1 MKEELRK
8 KYIKLRKDILDRK
21 EKENKIFNS
30 IISLDNYI
38 KAQTIGLY
46 CANMYEVNLD
56 YLIEYSLKNN
66 KRIGIPTVID
76 NHNMKFN
83 EIKSLDEI
91 NNINIY
97 SIREALNNN
106 IINPNM
112 FDLIIVPGICFDKY
126 KNRIGYGKGYYD
138 NYLRNL
144 SCFKVGVCFYEQVVN
159 KIDSDSFDIQL
170 DNIITDKILIR

>member
-46 CANMYEVNLD
+46 CANTYEVNLD

-97 SIREALNNN
+97 SIREALNN
-106 IINPNM
+106 
-112 FDLIIVPGICFDKY
+112 K
-126 KNRIGYGKGYYD
+126 
-138 NYLRNL
+138 
-144 SCFKVGVCFYEQVVN
+144 S
-159 KIDSDSFDIQL
+159 
-170 DNIITDKILIR
+170 